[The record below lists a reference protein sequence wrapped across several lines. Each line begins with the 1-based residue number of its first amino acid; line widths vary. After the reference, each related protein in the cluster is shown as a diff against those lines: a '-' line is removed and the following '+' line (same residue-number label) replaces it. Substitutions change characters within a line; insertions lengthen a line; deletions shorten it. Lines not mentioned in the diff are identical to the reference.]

1 MSYKFYNA
9 NPKGLLIDDCVLR
22 SISVAEGIS
31 WGECQEKLSHLA
43 NKEGRLLNE
52 VIFVE
57 DYLDKKYNIAVRG
70 GLHCAPLTHKFLN
83 TEKQGIV
90 RISLSFKNTKKEIRT
105 LIKAIKNFETIKK
118 LT

>member
-9 NPKGLLIDDCVLR
+9 NPKGLFIDDCVLR

-31 WGECQEKLSHLA
+31 WGECQEKLSRLA

-57 DYLDKKYNIAVRG
+57 DYLDKKYPRK
-70 GLHCAPLTHKFLN
+70 C
-83 TEKQGIV
+83 
-90 RISLSFKNTKKEIRT
+90 
-105 LIKAIKNFETIKK
+105 IKNMTVGEFASMCPKGNFVVTMNGHITAILNNCIVDTFDCSDMFMKCCWQIK
-118 LT
+118 